1 MGFFQ
6 KLLRGIFS
14 LLHLACYTVSRLTT
28 QFLCLKL
35 GISDSISIVLDTI
48 YDTGDSCPL
57 SDIYKKSGISKQTI
71 HSAIRALE
79 ADGIVALE
87 RDTGRSKRVVLTE
100 RGREYVQ
107 KTAARLY
114 EAEIRAFDSWSEEEV
129 DTYIRLMEQYTACF
143 RRQIEEL

>member
-1 MGFFQ
+1 MDSQ
-6 KLLRGIFS
+6 KRALIRRINY
-14 LLHLACYTVSRLTT
+14 LASEMQALYHQSS
-28 QFLCLKL
+28 LKL
-35 GISDSISIVLDTI
+35 GISDSISIVLYTI

-87 RDTGRSKRVVLTE
+87 RDRGRSKRVVLTE

-114 EAEIRAFDSWSEEEV
+114 EAEIRAFDPWSEEEV

>member
-1 MGFFQ
+1 MDSQ
-6 KLLRGIFS
+6 KRALIRRINY
-14 LLHLACYTVSRLTT
+14 LASEMQALYHQSS
-28 QFLCLKL
+28 LKL
-35 GISDSISIVLDTI
+35 GISNSISIVLYTI

-87 RDTGRSKRVVLTE
+87 RDTGRSKRVLLTE

-143 RRQIEEL
+143 RRQIEAL

>member
-1 MGFFQ
+1 MDSQ
-6 KLLRGIFS
+6 KRALIRRINY
-14 LLHLACYTVSRLTT
+14 LASEMQALYHQSS
-28 QFLCLKL
+28 LKL
-35 GISDSISIVLDTI
+35 GISDSVSIVLYTI
-48 YDTGDSCPL
+48 YDAGDSCPL
-57 SDIYKKSGISKQTI
+57 SDTYKKSGISKQTI

-79 ADGIVALE
+79 ADGIVVLE
-87 RDTGRSKRVVLTE
+87 RDTGRSKRVLLTE

-143 RRQIEEL
+143 RRQVEAL

>member
-1 MGFFQ
+1 MDSQ
-6 KLLRGIFS
+6 KRALIRRINY
-14 LLHLACYTVSRLTT
+14 LASEMQALYHQSS
-28 QFLCLKL
+28 LKL
-35 GISDSISIVLDTI
+35 GISDSISIVLYTI
-48 YDTGDSCPL
+48 YDMGDSCPL
-57 SDIYKKSGISKQTI
+57 SDIYKKSGISKQTV

-143 RRQIEEL
+143 RRQIEAL